1 MSKDIENALEDAKWH
16 LEMGKKVNQ
25 NNGPNRIAIS
35 YFIHSIIRS
44 TDALCLKYTGERCKS
59 GRNHDLH
66 LEFEK
71 LYTRHDL
78 PEKYSKYKKNVRKWV
93 KTEKTNAEYR
103 GKQFSSSEYTRAK
116 KAAERY
122 LNKCVKPVIGS
133 ENNS

>member
-1 MSKDIENALEDAKWH
+1 MNREIEKALEDAEWH
-16 LEMGKKVNQ
+16 LEMGKKVKEKQ
-25 NNGPNRIAIS
+25 GPNRIAIS

-44 TDALCLKYTGERCKS
+44 TDALCITFTGERCQS

-71 LYTRHDL
+71 LYTDYNL
-78 PEKYSKYKKNVRKWV
+78 PKKHSKYKKNIRKWV

-103 GKQFSSSEYTRAK
+103 GKKFSNSEYKRAK

-122 LNKCVKPVIGS
+122 LNKCVKPNIKKQ
-133 ENNS
+133 